1 MPAKRSWADE
11 KALFIQK
18 YGDRFDY
25 SLINEDN
32 YVNTSTPVPIICPK
46 HGLIQIT
53 PYLHLH
59 CSGCPH
65 CGHEQGGE
73 KISGTKKPQKKLF
86 GVGIN
91 DDSEIHT
98 CNIEPVAYRKW
109 RTMLSR
115 CYSKNYQANQPTYIG
130 CSVCEDWLLYS
141 NFKKWHDEHYVEGYE
156 LDKDLLFRKNKIY
169 SPNTCCYVPKEIN
182 TLLLSC
188 RGARGDTPIGVH
200 RKVGGRGVKYHAA
213 MSNYINGRR
222 VSYLGSFDTPEEA
235 FSVYKSAKEK
245 RIKEVAQNYYSKGLI
260 TKRVYDALMNYKI
273 DIND

>member
-1 MPAKRSWADE
+1 MPAKRSWAEE

-32 YVNTSTPVPIICPK
+32 YVNTSTPIPIICPK

-65 CGHEQGGE
+65 CGHEKGGE

-109 RTMLSR
+109 RTMLAR
-115 CYSKNYQANQPTYIG
+115 CYSKNYQVHQPTYIG

-141 NFKKWHDEHYVEGYE
+141 NFKKWHEEHYMDGYE
-156 LDKDLLFRKNKIY
+156 LDKDLLFRNNKIY

-200 RKVGGRGVKYHAA
+200 RKVGGNGVKYHAA

-260 TKRVYDALMNYKI
+260 TERVYKALMNYEI
-273 DIND
+273 NIND